1 MVYLEKVRYDLIQ
14 AIMKIADVSKLEKM
28 YAFAEEDVKKESVRQ
43 PPKPPTIEI
52 QHGVSLAKIKA
63 SQSTSPL
70 SFAEITEMFEDE
82 PWEQSLEELL
92 ASLN

>member
-1 MVYLEKVRYDLIQ
+1 MVYLEKVRYHLIH
-14 AIMKIADVSKLEKM
+14 AIMKMTDVSKLEEM
-28 YAFAEEDVKKESVRQ
+28 YALAEEDVKKERVQ
-43 PPKPPTIEI
+43 KAPKPPIIDI
-52 QHGVSLAKIKA
+52 QHGVSLAEIKA
-63 SQSTSPL
+63 SQITSPL

>member
-1 MVYLEKVRYDLIQ
+1 MVYLEEVRYHLIH
-14 AIMKIADVSKLEKM
+14 AIMKITDVSKLEKM

-43 PPKPPTIEI
+43 TPKPPII
-52 QHGVSLAKIKA
+52 DLQYGVSLAEIKA
-63 SQSTSPL
+63 SQVTSPL

-92 ASLN
+92 ESLN